1 MHGLWS
7 PRRRDKGADASGRR
21 SRTVRLAAVC
31 LAAAG
36 LTAVLLTA
44 FDSDKSTKNTPETTT
59 VRQFTNDV
67 PALHRIGIGANATT
81 GPNTYIVQPGD
92 TLSWIAVRF
101 RVSEEDLQALN
112 HLADP
117 ESVYSGQRLLIPQA
131 TK

>member
-1 MHGLWS
+1 MHGPWS
-7 PRRRDKGADASGRR
+7 PRRRDKGADASRRR
-21 SRTVRLAAVC
+21 SRTVRLAAAC

-36 LTAVLLTA
+36 LTAVLLTV
-44 FDSDKSTKNTPETTT
+44 FDPDPSSQNTPETITT
-59 VRQFTNDV
+59 RQLTTDM
-67 PALHRIGIGANATT
+67 PRRIGIGVNATT

-92 TLSWIAVRF
+92 TLSWIAARF

-117 ESVYSGQRLLIPQA
+117 ESVYSGQRLLIPQS

>member
-7 PRRRDKGADASGRR
+7 PRRRDKDADASRRR
-21 SRTVRLAAVC
+21 SRIVRMAAAC
-31 LAAAG
+31 LATAG

-44 FDSDKSTKNTPETTT
+44 FDRDKSTNNVPETTT
-59 VRQFTNDV
+59 TRQLTTDM
-67 PALHRIGIGANATT
+67 PRRIGIGVNATT

-92 TLSWIAVRF
+92 TLSWIAARF

-117 ESVYSGQRLLIPQA
+117 ESVYSGQRLLIPQS

>member
-7 PRRRDKGADASGRR
+7 PRRRDKDADASRRR
-21 SRTVRLAAVC
+21 SRIVRLAAAC

-44 FDSDKSTKNTPETTT
+44 FDRDKSTNNVPETTT
-59 VRQFTNDV
+59 TRQLTTDM
-67 PALHRIGIGANATT
+67 PRRIGIGVNATT

-92 TLSWIAVRF
+92 TLSWIAARF

-117 ESVYSGQRLLIPQA
+117 ESVYSGQRLLIPQS

>member
-7 PRRRDKGADASGRR
+7 PRRRAKAADAFRRR
-21 SRTVRLAAVC
+21 SRAVRLAAAC

-36 LTAVLLTA
+36 LVAVLLA
-44 FDSDKSTKNTPETTT
+44 VFDPDPFSQDTPETTT
-59 VRQFTNDV
+59 TRQLTTDM
-67 PALHRIGIGANATT
+67 PRRIGIGVNATT

-92 TLSWIAVRF
+92 TLSWIAARF
-101 RVSEEDLQALN
+101 RVSEDDLQALN

-117 ESVYSGQRLLIPQA
+117 ESVYSGQRLLIPQP

>member
-21 SRTVRLAAVC
+21 SRTVRLAVAC

-36 LTAVLLTA
+36 LAAVLLTVY
-44 FDSDKSTKNTPETTT
+44 DPDKSTNNIPETTT
-59 VRQFTNDV
+59 TRQLTTDM
-67 PALHRIGIGANATT
+67 PRRIGIGVYATT

-92 TLSWIAVRF
+92 TLSWIAARF